1 CWHPVRAAQQHL
13 RGLAGASRVTLASC
27 GGVGSMSWVAAR
39 REDRGRPPPGD
50 AAPLTGLPADA
61 TDGFARKTRLET
73 PRKKVACFPKSIRL
87 FDKNTKDFYI

>member
-1 CWHPVRAAQQHL
+1 MTR
-13 RGLAGASRVTLASC
+13 ASC

-61 TDGFARKTRLET
+61 TDGFARKTRLESET
-73 PRKKVACFPKSIRL
+73 NLEGEVA
-87 FDKNTKDFYI
+87 KN